1 MDGAVYILSLEVI
14 SRQIEI
20 LNCERALVGFAV
32 STQSIGLDLGEITN
46 QGDSRRVEVPA
57 HMEEPDRAGGGGL
70 HPGTLTHHPD
80 LQICRLELGTIRVP
94 CLERFE
100 RRRATCGVDG
110 VPQAYDGLPVEIIV
124 AGRAPTR
131 GESDPGAGVSRHG
144 ESMRPGGIWCSSAG
158 CSESVGRHTPGNC
171 REACTANKHR

>member
-1 MDGAVYILSLEVI
+1 MDGTAYILSLEVI

-20 LNCERALVGFAV
+20 LNCERTLVGFAV
-32 STQSIGLDLGEITN
+32 GAQGIGLDLGEITD

-70 HPGTLTHHPD
+70 HPGALTHYPD

-100 RRRATCGVDG
+100 RSRATCGVDG
-110 VPQAYDGLPVEIIV
+110 VPQANDRCPAEIIV
-124 AGRAPTR
+124 AGRVPTR
-131 GESDPGAGVSRHG
+131 GESDPGAGVSRYG
-144 ESMRPGGIWCSSAG
+144 ENMGPRGIWCSSAG
-158 CSESVGRHTPGNC
+158 RSESVGWH
-171 REACTANKHR
+171 